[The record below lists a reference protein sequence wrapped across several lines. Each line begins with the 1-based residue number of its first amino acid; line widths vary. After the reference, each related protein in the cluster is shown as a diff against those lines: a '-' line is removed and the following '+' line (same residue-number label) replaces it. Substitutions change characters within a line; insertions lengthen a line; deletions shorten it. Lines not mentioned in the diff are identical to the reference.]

1 MRRVSLAIMLLVG
14 GVVLWD
20 TACAGEIPPA
30 YRQVA
35 LIKGVPADI
44 FYAIALAESGRK
56 LGANQPRRPWPW
68 TLNIHGEGLFFS
80 DRHSAWR
87 AVVTALAKQQSSVDI
102 GLMQVN
108 WRYHHRRL
116 IDPWRALDPYRNLQ
130 VAAEILQR
138 CYERS
143 SDWWQAVGCYHS
155 PSNPER
161 AQRYRE
167 RVRVHWQSLASS

>member
-1 MRRVSLAIMLLVG
+1 MRRISLAIILLAS
-14 GVVLWD
+14 GVVPWEL
-20 TACAGEIPPA
+20 ASASEIPPA

-56 LGANQPRRPWPW
+56 LGDNHPRRPWPW
-68 TLNIHGEGLFFS
+68 TLNIHGKGLYFS
-80 DRHSAWR
+80 DRQSAWR
-87 AVVTALAKQQSSVDI
+87 AVVTALAMQQSSVDI

-108 WRYHHRRL
+108 WRFHRDRL
-116 IDPWRALDPYRNLQ
+116 IDPWRALDPHRNLH

-161 AQRYRE
+161 AQHYRE
-167 RVRVHWQSLASS
+167 RVRAHWQSVVSS

>member
-1 MRRVSLAIMLLVG
+1 MFLAIALMP
-14 GVVLWD
+14 WNITFAAD
-20 TACAGEIPPA
+20 IPPA

-35 LIKGVPADI
+35 LIKRIPADI

-56 LGANQPRRPWPW
+56 LGTNLARRPWPW
-68 TLNIHGEGLFFS
+68 TLNIHGQGMFFS

-87 AVVTALAKQQSSVDI
+87 AVVAALAKQQSSVDI

-108 WRYHHRRL
+108 WRYHQHRL
-116 IDPWRALDPYRNLQ
+116 IDPWRALDPHRNLH

-155 PSNPER
+155 PSNAER
-161 AQRYRE
+161 AQRYRK
-167 RVRVHWQSLASS
+167 RVRGHWRSVVSS